1 MYEDGKEICY
11 NIKSLQYR
19 TFLIDT
25 KCICRLFF
33 VQNLQDTKNKIFSGL
48 KESRQ
53 R

>member
-1 MYEDGKEICY
+1 MYKDGKERCY

-25 KCICRLFF
+25 ECIYRLFF

-48 KESRQ
+48 KKNRQ